1 MNPKTRK
8 RIVRPLLAVLVVIGL
23 YAAYLVATNNFHTV
37 IAGELYRSA
46 RPSPEEIVA
55 WHKRYGIKTI
65 LNLQG
70 PHPHAAWYRKEKAT
84 AEALGIKLIDHQMSA
99 QRDVQAPEVDKILN
113 ILSTAERPILVHCRN
128 GADRS
133 GLVSAFYVAAIAG
146 GSEFFAELQLTPFF
160 GHLPFPFLR
169 SYAMDRS
176 FERAETRLGL
186 PDS

>member
-1 MNPKTRK
+1 MDPKTRK

-23 YAAYLVATNNFHTV
+23 YAAYLVSTNNFHTV
-37 IAGELYRSA
+37 VAGELYRSA
-46 RPSPEEIVA
+46 RPSPEEIAV
-55 WHKRYGIKTI
+55 WHRRYGIKTI

-70 PHPHAAWYRKEKAT
+70 PHPKAEWYRKEKET

-99 QRDVQAPEVDKILN
+99 QRDVQAPEVEKILN

-176 FERAETRLGL
+176 FERAETRLGI
-186 PDS
+186 PGS